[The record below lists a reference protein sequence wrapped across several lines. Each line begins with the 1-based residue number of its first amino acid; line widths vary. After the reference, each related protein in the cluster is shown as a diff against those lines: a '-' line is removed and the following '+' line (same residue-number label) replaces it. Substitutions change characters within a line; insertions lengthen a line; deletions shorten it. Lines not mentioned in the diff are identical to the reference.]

1 MAELERMSMSIEKP
15 LLKRLERLVRGS
27 GYTNRSEFIR
37 DLIRGR
43 LVEEEWERDEEAV
56 GTITLLYDHHQRGLS
71 DRLTHLQHDHHS
83 NILATTHV
91 HLTHDLC
98 AEMIMVRGHGKLVRA
113 LADSMR
119 REKGVLHAT
128 LSMSSTGK
136 SLA

>member
-1 MAELERMSMSIEKP
+1 MAELERVSMSIEAP
-15 LLKRLERLVRGS
+15 LLQRLERLVRNG

-43 LVEEEWERDEEAV
+43 IVEEEWERNDEAV

-71 DRLTHLQHDHHS
+71 DRLNHLQHDHHS

-98 AEMIMVRGHGKLVRA
+98 AEMIMVRGQGKLIRK
-113 LADSMR
+113 LTDSMR
-119 REKGVLHAT
+119 KEKGVLHAA
-128 LSMSSTGK
+128 LSLSSTGK

>member
-1 MAELERMSMSIEKP
+1 MPELERVSMSIETP
-15 LLKRLERLVRGS
+15 LLRRLERLVRAS

-37 DLIRGR
+37 DLIRGK
-43 LVEEEWERDEEAV
+43 LVENEWESDKEAV

-91 HLTHDLC
+91 HLDHDLC
-98 AEMIMVRGHGKLVRA
+98 AEMIMVRGQGKLIRS

-119 REKGVLHAT
+119 KEKGVLHAT
-128 LSMSSTGK
+128 LSMNSTGK